1 MNEFSIEQIEKLRIH
16 ELRDYARTV
25 GVSSPTTL
33 KKDELITKISEVFA
47 SKNITPE
54 SSPQNDELDFFELL
68 TSDKSHIFNKLLER
82 ASKGEKKL
90 NKPTIVNSS
99 TMPTEKVKVKK
110 VKTSANTPYEIPS
123 SPMFSWGVAQDE
135 APYSSGVEQAEGY
148 LDIHPDGYGIVR
160 VDSYIPNAEDVYI
173 AESLIKKKNL
183 KKGSYVSGKVKAI
196 VIGKPKI
203 MYDIEYYDMDVF
215 KAKYEYDELP
225 YSPVGEELYLEKNKF
240 SVRKGERLYCR
251 GLDIADCVSIATELA
266 EENSCYT
273 KVINFRARP
282 EENYESNQK
291 VEIVNCPFNK
301 TEIESLNSIELVVE
315 RLKREIEIGRPQVLF
330 LYGFSDIVRAFNVAI
345 EGFYDFSKVNAKAIN
360 KIKNILYTAKNTTNK
375 LYVSIVCVDK
385 HGIPSDLENIMN
397 LEFLSLFNSVR

>member
-1 MNEFSIEQIEKLRIH
+1 MNEFSLEQIEKLRIH

-33 KKDELITKISEVFA
+33 KKDELLTKISEVFA
-47 SKNITPE
+47 SKNITPDVAKKD
-54 SSPQNDELDFFELL
+54 DELDFFELL

-82 ASKGEKKL
+82 ASKGEKKSS
-90 NKPTIVNSS
+90 KPTIVNDK
-99 TMPTEKVKVKK
+99 TIPTDKIKIKK
-110 VKTSANTPYEIPS
+110 VDSNTDYELKTT
-123 SPMFSWGVAQDE
+123 PMFSWSICQDE
-135 APYSSGVEQAEGY
+135 AQYSSSVEEMGGY

-160 VDSYIPNAEDVYI
+160 VESYIPDAEDVYI
-173 AESLIKKKNL
+173 AESLIKKKKL

-215 KAKYEYDELP
+215 KAKYDYEDLP
-225 YSPVGEELYLEKNKF
+225 YLPVGEELYLEKNKF
-240 SVRKGERLYCR
+240 PVRKGERLYCR
-251 GLDIADCVSIATELA
+251 GLDIVDCVSIATELA

-282 EENYESNQK
+282 EENYESNPK

-301 TEIESLNSIELVVE
+301 TEIEGLNSIELVVE
-315 RLKREIEIGRPQVLF
+315 RLKREMEIGRPSVLF
-330 LYGFSDIVRAFNVAI
+330 LYGFSDIIRAFNVAI

-375 LYVSIVCVDK
+375 LYSTIVCVDK
-385 HGIPSDLENIMN
+385 YGVPADLENIMS
-397 LEFLSLFNSVR
+397 LEFMPLFNSIR

>member
-33 KKDELITKISEVFA
+33 KKDELLTRISEVFA

-54 SSPQNDELDFFELL
+54 TTKKEDELDFFELL
-68 TSDKSHIFNKLLER
+68 TSDKSHIFNKLLDR
-82 ASKGEKKL
+82 ASKGEKKSS
-90 NKPTIVNSS
+90 KPTIVNDN
-99 TMPTEKVKVKK
+99 TIPRDKIKVKK
-110 VKTSANTPYEIPS
+110 VSPSTPYDIPT
-123 SPMFSWGVAQDE
+123 SPMFSWGIAQGE
-135 APYSSGVEQAEGY
+135 ANYSSDIDVVGGY

-173 AESLIKKKNL
+173 AETLIKKKKL

-215 KAKYEYDELP
+215 KAKYDYEDLVYL
-225 YSPVGEELYLEKNKF
+225 PVGEELYLEKNKF

-251 GLDIADCVSIATELA
+251 GLDIIDCVNIATELA
-266 EENSCYT
+266 EENSCCT
-273 KVINFRARP
+273 KVLNFRARP
-282 EENYESNQK
+282 EENYESNDK

-301 TEIESLNSIELVVE
+301 TEIESLNSIELIVE
-315 RLKREIEIGRPQVLF
+315 RVKREVELGKPQVLF

-360 KIKNILYTAKNTTNK
+360 RIKNILYTAKNTTNN

-385 HGIPSDLENIMN
+385 FGVPADLENIMN